1 MNKTIEIIS
10 DPYYWFQFQANLR
23 DRHPITMQRI
33 EKSHSPSRSS
43 HSPSRSSQS
52 KKRKSSSDLSH
63 DSPPSPVKRM
73 RKLRSSERV
82 RKMLKAQAKTNSEKP
97 VSKKY
102 YSEFYETHPVKKL
115 GTNVRAKPVKHKG
128 PVTRASSHL
137 KSMLTSAKLAATRK
151 LRMLKRAHQTP
162 RRDQRSLTRAVD
174 RRSWSSGTP
183 KSSPDSS
190 YSKSSGSPSPRT
202 GKNFK

>member
-1 MNKTIEIIS
+1 M
-10 DPYYWFQFQANLR
+10 R
-23 DRHPITMQRI
+23 RI
-33 EKSHSPSRSS
+33 EKGHSPSRFS

-63 DSPPSPVKRM
+63 DSPPSPTKRM
-73 RKLRSSERV
+73 KKLRTSERV
-82 RKMLKAQAKTNSEKP
+82 RKLLKSQTKTNSDRP
-97 VSKKY
+97 VSRKY
-102 YSEFYETHPVKKL
+102 YSDFYETHPVKKL
-115 GTNVRAKPVKHKG
+115 GTSIRPKPVKRKG

-151 LRMLKRAHQTP
+151 LRILKRAHQTP
-162 RRDQRSLTRAVD
+162 RRDDRKLSCTGD

-190 YSKSSGSPSPRT
+190 DSKSSGSPSPRI
-202 GKNFK
+202 GKTPEILLI